1 MIFRKEVQI
10 EKTYCF
16 VTEADNISEAD
27 EKISRYMNAHDLS
40 KIRYCPTSK
49 TVDTWLPPLK
59 MDLSEYSESPFNDS
73 FDIIIDNV
81 DSKEEKTNNDSDNRC
96 KTEVVFSDDNG
107 KICGRYPMEKSTNAK
122 IYLWKL
128 IDFDGNKIDDH
139 FSSITF
145 PNRSA
150 MSAFIADHY
159 IRTKRFKRCV
169 IKEWHGEKQS
179 SIFELLW
186 KFGTAELYEV
196 ICYN

>member
-10 EKTYCF
+10 EKTFCF
-16 VTEADNISEAD
+16 VTEANDVLEAD
-27 EKISRYMNAHDLS
+27 KKISQYMNAHDLF
-40 KIRYCPTSK
+40 KIQCCPTVK

-59 MDLSEYSESPFNDS
+59 MNLSSYSNSAFEDS

-81 DSKEEKTNNDSDNRC
+81 DSKEEKANDDSDNNH
-96 KTEVVFSDDNG
+96 KVGVVFSDDNG
-107 KICGRYPMEKSTNAK
+107 KICGLYPMEKSTNAK

-128 IDFDGNKIDDH
+128 IDSDGNKIDDH

-150 MSAFIADHY
+150 MSEFIVDHY
-159 IRTKRFKRCV
+159 IRTRRFKRCV
-169 IKEWHGEKQS
+169 IREYHGDRLS
-179 SIFELLW
+179 SFELLW
-186 KFGTAELYEV
+186 KFGNIELYEV